1 MPKPKRARDSVVFVS
16 GARGSGKSSWL
27 KQYARGFGRVLV
39 WDPMHEYAE
48 AFGVAPVGSLSALVE
63 AKGVPICVFAP
74 DDPALVSAKAFDF
87 FCLVAWTRGAGL
99 VLVDELATVTHAGK
113 ALGWWGRLIREGRHR
128 QIEIAG
134 AAQRPAEIDKT
145 IIGNATRLVVFRLGR
160 RADRVLMAEE
170 LDIDRAQIDALEPLQ
185 FLDAD
190 RLTRNVT
197 RSRVVFS

>member
-63 AKGVPICVFAP
+63 AKGAPICVFAP

-87 FCLVAWTRGAGL
+87 FCLVAWTRRAGL

-170 LDIDRAQIDALEPLQ
+170 LDIDRAQIDELQPLQ

>member
-1 MPKPKRARDSVVFVS
+1 MFVS

-48 AFGVAPVGSLSALVE
+48 AFGVSPVGSLSALVE
-63 AKGVPICVFAP
+63 AKGAPICVFAP

-170 LDIDRAQIDALEPLQ
+170 LDIDRAQIDVLQPLE

-190 RLTRNVT
+190 RLTRKVT
-197 RSRVVFS
+197 RSRIVFS

>member
-1 MPKPKRARDSVVFVS
+1 MPKTKRARDSVVFVS

-39 WDPMHEYAE
+39 WDPMHEYAKV
-48 AFGVAPVGSLSALVE
+48 FGVAPVGSLSALVE
-63 AKGVPICVFAP
+63 ARPAPVVVFAP

-99 VLVDELATVTHAGK
+99 VLVDELATVTHSGK

-145 IIGNATRLVVFRLGR
+145 IIGNASRLVVFRLGR

-170 LDIDRAQIDALEPLQ
+170 LDIDRADIDALQPLE

-190 RLTRNVT
+190 RLTRKVT
-197 RSRVVFS
+197 RSRIVFS

>member
-1 MPKPKRARDSVVFVS
+1 MFVS

-48 AFGVAPVGSLSALVE
+48 AFGVSPVGSLSALVE
-63 AKGVPICVFAP
+63 AKGAPICVFAP

-170 LDIDRAQIDALEPLQ
+170 LDIERAQIDALKPLE
-185 FLDAD
+185 FIDAD
-190 RLTRNVT
+190 RLTRNFT
-197 RSRVVFS
+197 RSRIVFS

>member
-1 MPKPKRARDSVVFVS
+1 MPKPKRQRDSVVFVS

-63 AKGVPICVFAP
+63 AKGAPICVFAP
-74 DDPALVSAKAFDF
+74 DDPALVSAKSFDF

-160 RADRVLMAEE
+160 MRDRALMAEE
-170 LDIDRAQIDALEPLQ
+170 LDIDRAQIDALQPLE

-190 RLTRNVT
+190 RLSHKVT
-197 RSRVVFS
+197 RSRIVFS

>member
-1 MPKPKRARDSVVFVS
+1 MFVS

-63 AKGVPICVFAP
+63 AKGAPICVFAP

-145 IIGNATRLVVFRLGR
+145 IVGNATRLIVFRLGR
-160 RADRVLMAEE
+160 LRDRAMMAEE
-170 LDIDRAQIDALEPLQ
+170 LDINRARIDALQPFQ

-190 RLTRNVT
+190 RLTRKVT
-197 RSRVVFS
+197 RSRIVFS

>member
-1 MPKPKRARDSVVFVS
+1 MQKPKRGRDSVVFVS

-48 AFGVAPVGSLSALVE
+48 AFGVAPIGSLSALVE
-63 AKGVPICVFAP
+63 ARPAPVVVFAP

-190 RLTRNVT
+190 RLTRKVT
-197 RSRVVFS
+197 RSRIVFS

>member
-1 MPKPKRARDSVVFVS
+1 MPKPKRGRDSVVFVS

-48 AFGVAPVGSLSALVE
+48 AFGIAPVGSLSALVE
-63 AKGVPICVFAP
+63 DKGAPLVVFAP

-160 RADRVLMAEE
+160 MRDRALMAEE
-170 LDIDRAQIDALEPLQ
+170 LDIDRAQIDALQPLE

-197 RSRVVFS
+197 RSRIVFS